1 MSPASRMDT
10 SAILAATLKI
20 LDTRGFAALSM
31 RAVATELDV
40 QAGSLY
46 YHVANRQQLLRLVA
60 EHIAANTF
68 KRLSANGGSQAML
81 RQLAYTLRAELREHP
96 GAAQVVA
103 ITEISEDAY
112 RPFLPVVLSAFADE
126 SNVDQH
132 DALMFV
138 QSLYVL
144 VAGLALAE
152 FGNAPQP
159 PVAGRDYYDSW
170 FDLAVGTFLA
180 GIRAGF
186 STPDSAGATR

>member
-1 MSPASRMDT
+1 MDT
-10 SAILAATLKI
+10 SAILAAALKI

-60 EHIAANTF
+60 EQIARNTF
-68 KRLSANGGSQAML
+68 AGLSEEVAWRPAL
-81 RQLAYTLRAELREHP
+81 FRLAYALRTELREHP

-103 ITEISEDAY
+103 ITEVSADVYQPLI
-112 RPFLPVVLSAFADE
+112 PVMLSAFADE
-126 SNVDQH
+126 NGVD
-132 DALMFV
+132 DDNALMLV

-152 FGNAPQP
+152 FGNAPEP
-159 PVAGRDYYDSW
+159 PVADRDYYDSW
-170 FDLAVGTFLA
+170 FDLAVETFLA
-180 GIRAGF
+180 GIRANLGP
-186 STPDSAGATR
+186 SDSAGSIR